1 MNKYF
6 KILKWNKIIIKR
18 KLEFEDVRMD
28 SGVRILDMLGCPRLG
43 VWRGREGRQ
52 DRKVSPRDR
61 ESWVVRR
68 I

>member
-61 ESWVVRR
+61 E
-68 I
+68 